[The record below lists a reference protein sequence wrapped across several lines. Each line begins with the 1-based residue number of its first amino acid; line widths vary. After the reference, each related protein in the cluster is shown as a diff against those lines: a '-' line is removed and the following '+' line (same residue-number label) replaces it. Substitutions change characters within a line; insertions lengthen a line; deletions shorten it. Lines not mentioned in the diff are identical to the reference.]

1 MLRRGAYD
9 GERLQRC
16 GVLHARPG
24 RLVALGVLRNGG
36 QDFGAQVAT
45 AGEESPGEV
54 IWSNE
59 GETRGDDGTFSYNAD
74 FRNTSPSRDVSL
86 SMQGGGF

>member
-1 MLRRGAYD
+1 
-9 GERLQRC
+9 
-16 GVLHARPG
+16 
-24 RLVALGVLRNGG
+24 
-36 QDFGAQVAT
+36 VAT